1 LRNAIRE
8 QDSVVK
14 ITKQQV
20 NPINFGIAP
29 GEVNDIQIFAE
40 FECTSSGVPL
50 PGGGF
55 SFIDGE
61 AGLFPLLIFD

>member
-1 LRNAIRE
+1 MNR
-8 QDSVVK
+8 K
-14 ITKQQV
+14 YV
-20 NPINFGIAP
+20 NPINFAIAP

-61 AGLFPLLIFD
+61 AGFFPLLIFD